1 MKVCDRH
8 KILVLGI
15 AVLHVQLSHLCM
27 YSSLRLHMSFTAIV
41 DLKQVLKKV
50 VLVITFNQ
58 SFSKFRILKKG
69 KCK

>member
-15 AVLHVQLSHLCM
+15 AVLQLSHLCM
-27 YSSLRLHMSFTAIV
+27 YSSLRLRMSFTAIV

-50 VLVITFNQ
+50 VLVSTFNQ